1 MVDGIGGAEAVCSG
15 ERCSANRPWSW
26 NYSNWA
32 NHKYWTLKMM
42 TNAELKIRWLDEMLR
57 SIDKMYK
64 CFQTKYIWRAVRSE
78 TEESESGSKWNQ
90 RKKARNQKC
99 HAPAERKDARLIL
112 EIWANGLH
120 HLQSSRP
127 LIAVS
132 WRCWSCYWVSMVSM
146 MILMEGWWRGKLSWN
161 YYVRLCLIL
170 SQASQPLVV
179 FPDLWTDIVT
189 ARIHLH

>member
-1 MVDGIGGAEAVCSG
+1 ML
-15 ERCSANRPWSW
+15 
-26 NYSNWA
+26 NW
-32 NHKYWTLKMM
+32 
-42 TNAELKIRWLDEMLR
+42 IRWLDEMLR

-78 TEESESGSKWNQ
+78 TEEIESGSKWNQ

-132 WRCWSCYWVSMVSM
+132 WRCWSCYWVRMVSM
-146 MILMEGWWRGKLSWN
+146 MILIEGWWWGNISWN
-161 YYVRLCLIL
+161 YYVRLSLIL